1 MAIFNCGAGLM
12 FSLLKKLEPKIGKS
26 PIFNDCSSVSSCS
39 VFLPKI
45 EVKFDVSN
53 ISSLLSSLETFRL
66 LILFSNS
73 LISSSLTP

>member
-12 FSLLKKLEPKIGKS
+12 FLLLKKLEPKIGKP
-26 PIFNDCSSVSSCS
+26 PISNDCSSLSSCS

-45 EVKFDVSN
+45 EVKLDVSN
-53 ISSLLSSLETFRL
+53 KSSLLSSFKIFRF

-73 LISSSLTP
+73 LISNSLTP